1 MKPRGATSLPSTLR
15 RSSSLLKLSTSF
27 DGKAKVITGSES
39 PSPPKLRAPR
49 PVTGLQRSQ
58 SAIEP
63 SRKPSEEIPFPTF
76 RSPKRLMTGRS
87 RDARTWEFY
96 CDNDVPDALTK
107 QAEREQSGSAASA
120 IGLIRSRSNTALASN
135 SNKRNMNAPKLDS
148 SQRSKADETKSQ
160 KRKLDRTTSSVAR
173 LQTIGSRK
181 QAVQTAP
188 KKPKSSSQSD
198 LLVDPG
204 DSDKEN
210 WEPGT
215 QTRIQRRRRPANSAN
230 PANHARK
237 VQSVLK
243 DSLHIPSQSTS
254 LDAFLDRSNEI
265 SPSTD
270 QENATGQK
278 ENEELTELSSGGG
291 DLTREP
297 DELDCVQNLLSLRQ
311 GAWQ

>member
-27 DGKAKVITGSES
+27 DGKAKVIAGSES
-39 PSPPKLRAPR
+39 PSPPKIRAPR

-63 SRKPSEEIPFPTF
+63 SRKPGEEVPSHSF

-87 RDARTWEFY
+87 KDARTWEFY
-96 CDNDVPDALTK
+96 CDADARDALTE

-135 SNKRNMNAPKLDS
+135 SNMRNTNVPKLGS
-148 SQRSKADETKSQ
+148 SKHSKADEAKSQ

-173 LQTIGSRK
+173 LQTTVSSK
-181 QAVQTAP
+181 HAFQTAQ

-215 QTRIQRRRRPANSAN
+215 QTRIQRRRRPANTAN
-230 PANHARK
+230 RVPK

-243 DSLHIPSQSTS
+243 ESLHIPSQSTS
-254 LDAFLDRSNEI
+254 LDAFLDHSNGN
-265 SPSTD
+265 SPSND
-270 QENATGQK
+270 QENAAGQK
-278 ENEELTELSSGGG
+278 EIEEVTDLASGG
-291 DLTREP
+291 DLGREP
-297 DELDCVQNLLSLRQ
+297 DDLDCVQNLLSLRQ